1 MLDAAARVPLL
12 VKYPGKEPER
22 RGDVCSLLDLMPTIL
37 NYAGVPLPEDLDG
50 QDLFTGD
57 RGREFVYSQY
67 ANGTTGLYM
76 IVSDHDKLVCSAAD
90 RRYWYFD
97 SFPERE
103 DRYDPASPRC
113 ARMKGL
119 LDAFI
124 AADRSPD
131 QDDRAID
138 MEQVRRECRYTL
150 VKQDSVKRMADEK
163 AQLPPGYD
171 IDVNIQYTWK
181 QGE

>member
-12 VKYPGKEPER
+12 VKYPGKAPER
-22 RGDVCSLLDLMPTIL
+22 REDVCSLLDLMPTIL
-37 NYAGVPLPEDLDG
+37 NYAGVPLPEELDG

-76 IVSDHDKLVCSAAD
+76 IVSDHDKLVYSAAD

-103 DRYDPASPRC
+103 DRYDPASP
-113 ARMKGL
+113 
-119 LDAFI
+119 
-124 AADRSPD
+124 
-131 QDDRAID
+131 
-138 MEQVRRECRYTL
+138 VRG
-150 VKQDSVKRMADEK
+150 DEE
-163 AQLPPGYD
+163 APG
-171 IDVNIQYTWK
+171 
-181 QGE
+181 